1 MSTRPSRVVRPL
13 LPWRGVAPPR
23 PRDYYRRTTCRNC
36 KLRKLTEFL
45 NFGSMPLA
53 NAYRPEG
60 ESTIAEPLYPLSV
73 AYCSACGLVQ
83 VPDVVSPR
91 RLFGAYHYFTSA
103 SAPMIDHFRRV
114 AADICGRY
122 LNEPDDLLCE
132 VGSNDGVFLQ
142 HLVGRCRVLGVDPA
156 SNIVGLAAKKGVPT
170 VGRFFNVHTARAIR
184 TMFGRAKVIFSA
196 NCLAHIDDLDDVL
209 EGVTDLLA
217 PDGVLIFENHRF
229 ANMLRMSCFDQI
241 YHEHLTYYTLRPLEV
256 LLARFG
262 LRVIDV
268 QVIPTH
274 GESFQIHAAHSD
286 APYPVEARVAL
297 TRQDED
303 ALHFD
308 DVETYRQ
315 FAQNVVEF
323 RQNLRHLLHELRSRG
338 GRLVG
343 YGAPAKASTLLNYCD
358 IGHEVLHYVVDSTPI
373 KQGRYVPGTS
383 IPIRPPS
390 TLAEN
395 PPDYVLLLAWNYAEA
410 ILRQEQA
417 LRSHGMRFILPFPTP
432 HVV

>member
-1 MSTRPSRVVRPL
+1 
-13 LPWRGVAPPR
+13 
-23 PRDYYRRTTCRNC
+23 
-36 KLRKLTEFL
+36 
-45 NFGSMPLA
+45 
-53 NAYRPEG
+53 
-60 ESTIAEPLYPLSV
+60 
-73 AYCSACGLVQ
+73 
-83 VPDVVSPR
+83 
-91 RLFGAYHYFTSA
+91 
-103 SAPMIDHFRRV
+103 
-114 AADICGRY
+114 
-122 LNEPDDLLCE
+122 
-132 VGSNDGVFLQ
+132 
-142 HLVGRCRVLGVDPA
+142 
-156 SNIVGLAAKKGVPT
+156 
-170 VGRFFNVHTARAIR
+170 
-184 TMFGRAKVIFSA
+184 VIFSA

-274 GESFQIHAAHSD
+274 GESFQIHAARSD

-373 KQGRYVPGTS
+373 KQERYVPGTS